1 MHRELRRPEAEDK
14 SQGRSCGASCNA
26 IDRRQAAQPAVL
38 LALELNAAIAALV
51 AQINKCASHHLGT
64 SRRAPRLFDPQ
75 SRLKHQLVTARG
87 SNKDGRSSGIF
98 FDFLP

>member
-51 AQINKCASHHLGT
+51 ARSTIA
-64 SRRAPRLFDPQ
+64 RRTISAPAAARLVCSTLNRD
-75 SRLKHQLVTARG
+75 
-87 SNKDGRSSGIF
+87 
-98 FDFLP
+98 